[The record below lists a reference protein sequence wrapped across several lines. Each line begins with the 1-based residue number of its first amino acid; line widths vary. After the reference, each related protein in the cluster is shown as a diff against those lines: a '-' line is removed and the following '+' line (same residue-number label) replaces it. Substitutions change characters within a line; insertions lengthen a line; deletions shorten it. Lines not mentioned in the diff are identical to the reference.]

1 MIAGVIVPVRGPAPW
16 LGEALGSVLGQDP
29 APAEVVV
36 VDDASEPAVEV
47 PGGVRLVRLD
57 AQGGPAAARDAG
69 LGELGTDLI
78 ALCDA
83 DDVWEPGKLA
93 AQLEALERHPDAAVC
108 FGRAGVIGPDGRPTG
123 ERWEEMAP
131 GLHEAS
137 EMVPLLY
144 ERNPIPSASAV
155 VRRSALV
162 AAGGF
167 AGPAPLAS
175 DWDLWLR
182 LAAAGHAFVCEPAA
196 RIRYRRHGGGVSADL
211 AATAEAALAIADV
224 HAELVDD
231 RLRQRVRASHLTTL
245 ARGEV
250 RRRRYGAA
258 RERLAEADALVPAGP
273 RERALRAA
281 LAVPGLR
288 AALGRRSPHGR
299 G

>member
-1 MIAGVIVPVRGPAPW
+1 MSAGVIVPVRAPAPW
-16 LGEALGSVLGQDP
+16 LGEALESVLAQDP

-36 VDDASEPAVEV
+36 VDDGSEPAVEA
-47 PGGVRLVRLD
+47 PDGVRVVRRD
-57 AQGGPAAARDAG
+57 ASGGPAAARDAG
-69 LGELGTDLI
+69 LRELDTDLI
-78 ALCDA
+78 AFCDA

-93 AQLEALERHPDAAVC
+93 AQLEALEHHPGASVC
-108 FGRAGVIGPDGRPTG
+108 FGRADVIGPDGRPTG
-123 ERWEEMAP
+123 EHWEELAP

-137 EMVPLLY
+137 ELAPLLY
-144 ERNPIPSASAV
+144 ERNPIPFASAV
-155 VRRSALV
+155 VRRPALE

-182 LAAAGHAFVCEPAA
+182 LAAAGHAFVCEPGA
-196 RIRYRRHGGGVSADL
+196 RIRYRRHPGGVSADL
-211 AATAEAALAIADV
+211 AATAEAALAVADA
-224 HAELVDD
+224 HAGLVDEG
-231 RLRQRVRASHLTTL
+231 LRRRVRASHLTTL

-250 RRRRYGAA
+250 RRRQYGAA
-258 RERLAEADALVPAGP
+258 RARLAEADALVPAAP